1 MIRKF
6 IFILLSS
13 LIFGQSNP
21 IDIAMSGSR
30 QLRMLGQLNV
40 SHNPAALGYLAVAT
54 VEIDTINSTEESID
68 SLVADL
74 SENFEEAQVADNN
87 LETEFDEFE
96 ENGDIQVE
104 EKIVISEE
112 ILSDSVIADT
122 GSSNFSMSIFN
133 ISFGLSSGLVTPDW
147 INNQLFGGRD
157 LRNSEERKDFLSG
170 ISEDMNIQLPLVS
183 ALPVL
188 NMSFGS
194 TVISLGQIISYTSI
208 KIPSDL
214 AQVPFIGLE
223 KGEELDIND
232 FGIEHV
238 TYLPVSYSKGFI
250 LQPGLIPFGR
260 KSYAGIRASILVGLA
275 EIHTEKV
282 SGVLLGTID
291 NTLIDAD
298 IKMNASLPV
307 SIGAGA
313 IPKASLSFGFG
324 LDLGL
329 ITEIDDKLTVGVSID
344 NLIASFN
351 WSGATIYT
359 ATVAGEI
366 TPEELSESDSLS
378 DYLEQSEVKEIG
390 DYKTS
395 LPMSINL
402 SGTYLAKEW
411 VTLDANIKLDIGDTY
426 WASKTPLISLG
437 SEFYPGSK
445 IPLFF
450 GISLGG
456 HNGFIW
462 GAGLSIKMGSVIMD
476 LGGGQEGGVFNNATG
491 IRAGFGLRYEK

>member
-1 MIRKF
+1 MSRK
-6 IFILLSS
+6 IILGLLVSF
-13 LIFGQSNP
+13 IFGQSNP
-21 IDIAMSGSR
+21 IDIATSGAR
-30 QLRMLGQLNV
+30 QLRMFGQLNV
-40 SHNPAALGYLAVAT
+40 SHNPATLGYLAVAT
-54 VEIDTINSTEESID
+54 IDTLDITEEDID
-68 SLVADL
+68 SLVTEL
-74 SENFEEAQVADNN
+74 SEDFEETQNTEND
-87 LETEFDEFE
+87 LENEFDEFE
-96 ENGDIQVE
+96 EDKDIQVE
-104 EKIVISEE
+104 ELIVISEE
-112 ILSDSVIADT
+112 ILSDSVTVDT
-122 GSSNFSMSIFN
+122 ARGFSNFSMSIFN
-133 ISFGLSSGLVTPDW
+133 ISFGLSSGSITPDW

-157 LRNSEERKDFLSG
+157 LRDSEERKDFLSG

-188 NMSFGS
+188 NLSFGS
-194 TVISLGQIISYTSI
+194 TVIGLGQIRSYTSI

-214 AQVPFIGLE
+214 AQVPFVGLD
-223 KGEELDIND
+223 KGEELNIND
-232 FGIEHV
+232 FGVEHI
-238 TYLPVSYSKGFI
+238 TYLPVSYSKGFV
-250 LQPGLIPFGR
+250 LQPGLVPFGR
-260 KSYAGIRASILVGLA
+260 KSYAGARASLLVGLA

-282 SGVLLGTID
+282 SGILLGTNE

-298 IKMNASLPV
+298 IEVNASLPV
-307 SIGAGA
+307 SIDGK
-313 IPKASLSFGFG
+313 IPKASLSFGLG

-329 ITEIDDKLTVGVSID
+329 ITEIDDKITVGVSID

-366 TPEELSESDSLS
+366 TPKDISEADSLS
-378 DYLEQSEVKEIG
+378 DYLDQSEVKEIG

-395 LPMSINL
+395 LPISINL

-411 VTLDANIKLDIGDTY
+411 VTLDANIRLDIGDTY

-437 SEFYPGSK
+437 SELYPGSK

-462 GAGLSIKMGSVIMD
+462 GAGLSIKMGPVIMD
-476 LGGGQEGGVFNNATG
+476 LGGGQESGVFNNAKG
-491 IRAGFGLRYEK
+491 MRAGFGLRYEK

>member
-40 SHNPAALGYLAVAT
+40 SHNPATLGYLAVAT
-54 VEIDTINSTEESID
+54 VEIDTINSTDESID
-68 SLVADL
+68 SLVTDL
-74 SENFEEAQVADNN
+74 SENFEEAQIADNN
-87 LETEFDEFE
+87 LENEFDEFE

-104 EKIVISEE
+104 EQIVISEE
-112 ILSDSVIADT
+112 ILSDSVTADT
-122 GSSNFSMSIFN
+122 GSSHFSMSIFN
-133 ISFGLSSGLVTPDW
+133 ISFGLSSGSITPDW

-157 LRNSEERKDFLSG
+157 LRDSEERKDFLSG

-194 TVISLGQIISYTSI
+194 TVISLGQIRSYTSI
-208 KIPSDL
+208 EIPSDL
-214 AQVPFIGLE
+214 AQVPFIGLD
-223 KGEELDIND
+223 KGKELDIND
-232 FGIEHV
+232 FGVEHI
-238 TYLPVSYSKGFI
+238 TYFPVSYSKGFV
-250 LQPGLIPFGR
+250 LQPGLVPFGR
-260 KSYAGIRASILVGLA
+260 KSYAGLRASLLVGLA

-282 SGVLLGTID
+282 SGILLGTKD

-298 IKMNASLPV
+298 IEMNASLPI
-307 SIGAGA
+307 STDDGW
-313 IPKASLSFGFG
+313 IPKASLSFGLG

-329 ITEIDDKLTVGVSID
+329 ITEIDDKFTVGISID

-351 WSGATIYT
+351 WSGATKYT
-359 ATVAGEI
+359 ANVAGEI
-366 TPEELSESDSLS
+366 TPEELSEADSLS
-378 DYLEQSEVKEIG
+378 EYLDQSEAKEII

-402 SGTYLAKEW
+402 SGTYYAKEW
-411 VTLDANIKLDIGDTY
+411 ATLDANIRLDVGDTY

-445 IPLFF
+445 VPLFF

-456 HNGFIW
+456 HHGFIW

-476 LGGGQEGGVFNNATG
+476 LGGGQEGGVLNNATG
-491 IRAGFGLRYEK
+491 MRAGFGLRYEK